1 MELNKSNIKK
11 ILGIIVFTIVF
22 LTAFQHF
29 GIVAAIIKKVI
40 DILAPVIIGLCIA
53 FILNVPMRAL
63 ETNVFKSIAN
73 SKKPKVRKLLRPI
86 SLVSTVILMVAFIA
100 LLLLIIIPQ
109 LKDAVVLLVSRV
121 PEYLTRFIEFAEP
134 KLRSFGVDYDLKAFH
149 PENINFSKIQEMA
162 TKIFSVD
169 EKSDI
174 FSTTMGV
181 TTSVVSGVTN
191 VVLGFVIAIYVLAQK
206 EQILRFSARV
216 SNAVFPE
223 KVCKKIYHIGSVAEN
238 SFSSFITGQFTD
250 ATLLALLVFIGMSIF
265 RFPSAAVVAVTIG
278 VTALIPVIGPFI
290 GEAISFVIIFIES
303 PIKAFLFLVFIII
316 LQAIDNNFIYPKV
329 VGKSVG
335 LPGVLVLVAVI
346 LGGNIGGM
354 IGILLGVPVA
364 SAIYVL
370 VLDAL
375 DEKEKKQEKEEES
388 NIQKGE

>member
-11 ILGIIVFTIVF
+11 ILGIILFTIVT

-29 GIVAAIIKKVI
+29 SVVLAIITKII
-40 DILAPVIIGLCIA
+40 DIFAPIIIGLCIA

-63 ETNVFKSIAN
+63 EKNVFKFIAN
-73 SKKPKVRKLLRPI
+73 SKRPKVKKLLRPV
-86 SLVSTVILMVAFIA
+86 SLISTVILTIGFIA

-109 LKDAVVLLVSRV
+109 LKDAVVLLISKA

-134 KLRSFGVDYDLKAFH
+134 KLKSAGVDFDLSGFH
-149 PENINFSKIQEMA
+149 PENINFNKIQEMA
-162 TKIFSVD
+162 TKVFSGD
-169 EKSDI
+169 NTGDI

-181 TTSVVSGVTN
+181 TTSVVSGITN
-191 VVLGFVIAIYVLAQK
+191 FALGFIIAIYVLAQK
-206 EQILRFSARV
+206 EKIIRFFGRIA
-216 SNAVFPE
+216 NAIFPQ
-223 KVCKKIYHIGSVAEN
+223 KVYKKIYHIGTVAEN

-250 ATLLALLVFIGMSIF
+250 ATLLATLCFIGMSVF
-265 RFPSAAVVAVTIG
+265 RFPSPAVVAVTIG

-303 PIKAFLFLVFIII
+303 PIRALLFLVFIII

-346 LGGNIGGM
+346 IGGNVGGM

-375 DEKEKKQEKEEES
+375 DEKEKKSKRNLES
-388 NIQKGE
+388 NIHEGE